1 MNVATCLAGAALAA
15 ACSLVHAQKAAEDH
29 IVHIATDDK
38 AMRAAI
44 QRAQATLPE
53 FLVLAANPTAGTGDY
68 RLKVA
73 ISDPNGTEHFW
84 VAPFQIVR
92 GGFRGVLDNTPQI
105 VRNVKLGQIIYF
117 KRAQISD
124 WGYTRNGRQVGSF
137 TVCVMMTQVPKAE
150 ADGYRRKY
158 GFDC

>member
-1 MNVATCLAGAALAA
+1 MNIATRLAGAALAA
-15 ACSLVHAQKAAEDH
+15 ACSQVYAQKTAEH
-29 IVHIATDDK
+29 RVVHVATDDK
-38 AMRAAI
+38 AMHAAI
-44 QRAQATLPE
+44 QRAQATLPA
-53 FLVLAANPTAGTGDY
+53 FLVLAANPAAGTGDY

-84 VAPFQIVR
+84 VAPFKIVR
-92 GGFRGVLDNTPQI
+92 GGFRGVLSNTPQI
-105 VRNVKLGQIIYF
+105 VRNVKLGQVIDF
-117 KRAQISD
+117 KRTQISD

-150 ADGYRRKY
+150 ADGYRREY